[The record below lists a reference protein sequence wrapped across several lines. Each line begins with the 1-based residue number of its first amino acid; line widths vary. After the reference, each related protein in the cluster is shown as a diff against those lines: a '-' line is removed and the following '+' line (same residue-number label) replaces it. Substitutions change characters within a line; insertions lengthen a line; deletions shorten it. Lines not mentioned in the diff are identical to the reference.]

1 MLAKNKKQVKNKF
14 HVSHIHISVHTN
26 AHTAS
31 KSTSDL
37 GELGKATPFVL
48 YPSGTG
54 DGGSGGSYLHSV
66 VPVTPEK
73 GDWRRTPQLCTSS
86 CICIEDRAKASIR
99 QSSCHRCSFQS
110 KQEVS
115 TQERLALCKA
125 RPPSPA
131 YMVPSPESP
140 TMGTHATCPAWC
152 RAAHTPTSYKPP
164 LAFLHKS
171 RMPVCLQGGQ
181 MDLKAL

>member
-1 MLAKNKKQVKNKF
+1 MVPYHSYLHSSKQIKHIYTHECGVRSHCDTCVVQCLQKNKKQVKNKF

-26 AHTAS
+26 AYTAS
-31 KSTSDL
+31 KSTSDQ

-54 DGGSGGSYLHSV
+54 DGGSVGSYLHSV

-99 QSSCHRCSFQS
+99 QSSCHWCSLQS

-131 YMVPSPESP
+131 YMCLVLNHQPGHSRNLPS
-140 TMGTHATCPAWC
+140 M
-152 RAAHTPTSYKPP
+152 
-164 LAFLHKS
+164 
-171 RMPVCLQGGQ
+171 V
-181 MDLKAL
+181 